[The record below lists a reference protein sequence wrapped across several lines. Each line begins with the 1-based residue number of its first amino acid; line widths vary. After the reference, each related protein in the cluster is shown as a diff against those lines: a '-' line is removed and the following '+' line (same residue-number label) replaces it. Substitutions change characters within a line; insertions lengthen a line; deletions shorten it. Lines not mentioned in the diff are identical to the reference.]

1 MRLQCLKDYKNK
13 DKIEAINTVKEP
25 IMFTRI
31 RPLKKNYRY
40 RLVIHNWD
48 YYILDTERHLL
59 SIFFP
64 FLFWFTKQPMYQID
78 RKTMESMRVVTLT
91 KDNYSQFRWNHLFT
105 VLLLP
110 LLRPIFE
117 RHVNG
122 IVGHFFV

>member
-1 MRLQCLKDYKNK
+1 
-13 DKIEAINTVKEP
+13 
-25 IMFTRI
+25 MFTRI

-78 RKTMESMRVVTLT
+78 KKIMESMIVVTLS
-91 KDNYSQFRWNHLFT
+91 KDNYFKFRSKYLFI
-105 VLLLP
+105 VLLIP
-110 LLRPIFE
+110 LLIAIFE
-117 RHVNG
+117 LRVYG
-122 IVGHFFV
+122 IVSIFFLIS